1 LFAFS
6 YVLLRSNESRGES
19 RERKREREREREAWN
34 FFSLRVDDRRV
45 QNNEG
50 EGDRCKMH
58 GASWREERKYATRG
72 TPMQYLRGG
81 GDDATR
87 GDDSQETRDT
97 HETTTGK
104 ERKRERERERI
115 QNGLRKDDED

>member
-1 LFAFS
+1 VQNA
-6 YVLLRSNESRGES
+6 RGELA
-19 RERKREREREREAWN
+19 R
-34 FFSLRVDDRRV
+34 
-45 QNNEG
+45 
-50 EGDRCKMH
+50 
-58 GASWREERKYATRG
+58 GAKICDPRYTDAIFA
-72 TPMQYLRGG
+72 RGG